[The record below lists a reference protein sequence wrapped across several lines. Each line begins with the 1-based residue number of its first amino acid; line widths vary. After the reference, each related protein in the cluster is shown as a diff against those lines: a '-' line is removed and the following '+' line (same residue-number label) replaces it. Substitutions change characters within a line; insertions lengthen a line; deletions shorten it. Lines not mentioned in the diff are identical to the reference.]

1 MESEE
6 ENYIGIAG
14 LVIQGV
20 IKGIADILKRFLR
33 RKVFFCYHTW
43 KDLLIS
49 KLSEE
54 KNQIFDLVYSL
65 KSRLK
70 ILCNLIRRKI
80 KMIILDVFMSIQ
92 NNYFQKIQ
100 DNYYVSLQN
109 GIDHHL
115 NQEII
120 EIKKNIQARQTSNQF
135 LESKLKKLTN
145 REELFK
151 AKVQEVSNKRIELLN
166 KRIKIEREKED
177 EIIETIQELKDEN
190 SGFHERI
197 EMIENNISTFLS
209 EMGGLLEI
217 SEESKKKCSRR
228 TSLKRK

>member
-80 KMIILDVFMSIQ
+80 KMIIKKVF
-92 NNYFQKIQ
+92 FQLRMAI
-100 DNYYVSLQN
+100 L
-109 GIDHHL
+109 
-115 NQEII
+115 
-120 EIKKNIQARQTSNQF
+120 
-135 LESKLKKLTN
+135 
-145 REELFK
+145 
-151 AKVQEVSNKRIELLN
+151 VQEDYLCMFVEYP
-166 KRIKIEREKED
+166 
-177 EIIETIQELKDEN
+177 
-190 SGFHERI
+190 SGQ
-197 EMIENNISTFLS
+197 
-209 EMGGLLEI
+209 
-217 SEESKKKCSRR
+217 
-228 TSLKRK
+228 